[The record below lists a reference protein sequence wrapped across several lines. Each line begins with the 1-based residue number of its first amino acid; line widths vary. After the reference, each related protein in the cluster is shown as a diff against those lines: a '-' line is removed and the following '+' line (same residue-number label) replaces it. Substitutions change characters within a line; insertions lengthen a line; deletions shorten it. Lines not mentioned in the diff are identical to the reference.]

1 MSMPSTGLLSFLP
14 CVRFRSTR
22 NWCVNALNG
31 LTFISTIWLLIIESI
46 SELGVNALNGLTFIS
61 TLHNRYGRVHECR
74 VSMPSTGLLSF
85 LQTILCQDIGVQQ
98 GVNAL
103 NGLTFISTRTQST
116 FSISVPSVN
125 ALNGLTFISTL
136 HPVRGKPR
144 EAACQCP
151 QRAYFHFYGSLSEPL
166 ILAASESYFCK

>member
-1 MSMPSTGLLSFLP
+1 MPSTGLLSFLLFTTAMVEYMNAGCQCP
-14 CVRFRSTR
+14 QRAYFHFYRRYYVRILVC
-22 NWCVNALNG
+22 NK
-31 LTFISTIWLLIIESI
+31 
-46 SELGVNALNGLTFIS
+46 
-61 TLHNRYGRVHECR
+61 

-85 LQTILCQDIGVQQ
+85 LQMMVAKIMEKVYDVSMPSTGLLSFLRKNCKFIWRRYYC
-98 GVNAL
+98 VNAL

>member
-103 NGLTFISTRTQST
+103 NGLTFISTDD
-116 FSISVPSVN
+116 
-125 ALNGLTFISTL
+125 
-136 HPVRGKPR
+136 
-144 EAACQCP
+144 
-151 QRAYFHFYGSLSEPL
+151 GS
-166 ILAASESYFCK
+166 

>member
-1 MSMPSTGLLSFLP
+1 MPSTGLLSFLLFTTAMVEYMNAGCQCP
-14 CVRFRSTR
+14 QRAYFHFYRRYYVRILVC
-22 NWCVNALNG
+22 NK
-31 LTFISTIWLLIIESI
+31 
-46 SELGVNALNGLTFIS
+46 
-61 TLHNRYGRVHECR
+61 

-85 LQTILCQDIGVQQ
+85 LRKNCKFIWRRYYC
-98 GVNAL
+98 VNAL

>member
-1 MSMPSTGLLSFLP
+1 MPSTGLLSFLP

-85 LQTILCQDIGVQQ
+85 LRKNCKFIWRRYYC
-98 GVNAL
+98 VNAL